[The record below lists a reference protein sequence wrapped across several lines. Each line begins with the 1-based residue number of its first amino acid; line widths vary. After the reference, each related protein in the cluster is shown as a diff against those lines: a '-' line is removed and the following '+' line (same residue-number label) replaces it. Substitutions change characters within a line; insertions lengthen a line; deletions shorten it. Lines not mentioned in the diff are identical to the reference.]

1 MPNLNA
7 GAGAEVAETTQV
19 KRPSSARM
27 EQVKFGED
35 ERVFFRVA
43 TPDIFTADTHRFT
56 PVLTQAPAEMVEK
69 AKKDKRDVKWPS
81 VMWAVC
87 QDDRIFNITDE
98 AGEPVRD
105 SYEAGYGNCR
115 IKHYFAG
122 KKGKYDRDLTKVDRL
137 TYVVVVLQEATFDT
151 SGTTSKLKALK
162 DKTEKWTDKD
172 GAEVTVPAIRYMAQF
187 YRNVYSPMINSVNLG
202 DGRLVGKSFM
212 VKRSGKD
219 YTVAVVPGIDA
230 SDDELA
236 TYTRTLDTMGFTLG
250 DFILQHAGTEHY
262 DRFWGDGSGTP
273 APDAGGN
280 GNGAVQEPDAAPGVP
295 LDPAAQLNL
304 NAFEAALGKNAAKAG
319 SEPAEVSS

>member
-43 TPDIFTADTHRFT
+43 TADLFTADTHRFT

-69 AKKDKRDVKWPS
+69 ARKDKREVKWPQ

-87 QDDRIFNITDE
+87 QDDRIFLNADD
-98 AGEPVRD
+98 AGAPIPG
-105 SYEAGYGNCR
+105 SYEAGYGDCR

-122 KKGKYDRDLTKVDRL
+122 KKGRYDRDLVRVDRL
-137 TYVVVVLQEATFDT
+137 TYVLVVLQEATWT
-151 SGTTSKLKALK
+151 GGKLTALT

-172 GAEVTVPAIRYMAQF
+172 GAEVLVPAIRYMAQF

-202 DGRLVGKSFM
+202 DGRLVGRSFM

-230 SDDELA
+230 SAEELA

-250 DFILQHAGTEHY
+250 DFILQHADNEHY

-273 APDAGGN
+273 APDAV
-280 GNGAVQEPDAAPGVP
+280 GNGASAPEPDAAPAAP
-295 LDPAAQLNL
+295 LDPQAELNLTDFATKLAGNAAQ
-304 NAFEAALGKNAAKAG
+304 AG
-319 SEPAEVSS
+319 SEPAAVSS